1 MEPRASSADRGEGA
15 GMGASRRA
23 RWLDRGQDEARVRL
37 GDGGAAGWELKWD
50 GWRGSSALVP
60 ISRHGDAGLW
70 IFSYGCTALSV

>member
-1 MEPRASSADRGEGA
+1 
-15 GMGASRRA
+15 MGASRRA

-60 ISRHGDAGLW
+60 FSRHGDAGLR
-70 IFSYGCTALSV
+70 IFVWLYGIECLICPRRNRSYLWL